1 MMHPTAVAPTIDEA
15 VTLARGHVYAF
26 LASALADPLQS
37 HFEQALDRRVQAVAV
52 AAASLLA
59 SEAPPSM
66 ELGPDEHQP
75 GALDLLPVTEA
86 LARPREALLR
96 EHQDLFGLLLGKTVI
111 PYETEYCRQTLTF
124 YRAQQLADIAGF
136 YRAFG
141 LETSSESP
149 ERQDHIS
156 VELEFMAHLIHKEL
170 FAAASP
176 DPALQEKASLCSN
189 AQKEFFRTHLAWWI
203 PAFAALLRREASSPL
218 YSALALALASFLPGE
233 RAIFDVPPNRNLA
246 EPLPEPP
253 TVEEDS
259 CCGGASCE

>member
-1 MMHPTAVAPTIDEA
+1 MHPTAVAPTIDEA

-26 LASALADPLQS
+26 LASALADPLQP
-37 HFEQALDRRVQAVAV
+37 HFEQALDRRLQTVAV
-52 AAASLLA
+52 AAAGLLA
-59 SEAPPSM
+59 SEAPTSM
-66 ELGPDEHQP
+66 ELGPGEHQP
-75 GALDLLPVTEA
+75 GTLDLLPVTEA
-86 LARPREALLR
+86 LARPREALIR

-141 LETSSESP
+141 LETGSEAP
-149 ERQDHIS
+149 ERQDHLS

-176 DPALQEKASLCSN
+176 DPALQEKASLCSA
-189 AQKEFFRTHLAWWI
+189 AQKEFFRTHLGWWV
-203 PAFAALLRREASSPL
+203 PAFTALLRREASGPL
-218 YSALALALASFLPGE
+218 YSALAVALASFLPGE
-233 RAIFDVPPNRNLA
+233 RALFDIPPNRNLA

-253 TVEEDS
+253 PIQEDS
-259 CCGGASCE
+259 CCGAACE

>member
-1 MMHPTAVAPTIDEA
+1 MRPTAIAPTIDEA
-15 VTLARGHVYAF
+15 VTVARSHIYAF
-26 LASALADPLQS
+26 LASALADPLGK
-37 HFEQALDRRVQAVAV
+37 HFEQALDRRLQAVAV

-59 SEAPPSM
+59 SEATPI
-66 ELGPDEHQP
+66 ELGPGEGQP
-75 GALDLLPVTEA
+75 CELDLLPVTAA

-141 LETSSESP
+141 LEPSSEVA
-149 ERQDHIS
+149 ERQDHLS

-176 DPALQEKASLCSN
+176 DPALQEKASLCAG
-189 AQKEFFRTHLAWWI
+189 AQQEFFRAHLAWWV
-203 PAFAALLRREASSPL
+203 PAFAALLRREASGPL
-218 YSALALALASFLPGE
+218 YSSLALALASFLPGE
-233 RAIFDVPPNRNLA
+233 RALFDIPPNHNLA
-246 EPLPEPP
+246 EPLPEPLP
-253 TVEEDS
+253 AEEDS
-259 CCGGASCE
+259 CGGGAACE